1 MGGNESKS
9 HSRRKPTT
17 STGLL
22 GRGRHT
28 KHYTIIPVTE
38 INGRTIGREILKRCG
53 NEGQHPYL
61 DRGDVTTLRFLRAAN
76 SFIHDA
82 LDDGA
87 DMRNTAFIL
96 RQPCREIVLKSG
108 NGDWE
113 YDFCEDFDGDIYGRC
128 VRKPLLRF
136 MWDKTKSAVVRIV
149 QFAAS
154 LVPAVL
160 WGRPSAFLEF

>member
-1 MGGNESKS
+1 MTLAFCVFE
-9 HSRRKPTT
+9 
-17 STGLL
+17 LQD
-22 GRGRHT
+22 
-28 KHYTIIPVTE
+28 YTIIPVRE
-38 INGRTIGREILKRCG
+38 INGRTIGKEIRKRCG
-53 NEGQHPYL
+53 NEGQHPHL
-61 DRGDVTTLRFLRAAN
+61 DPGDATTLRFLRAAN

-82 LDDGA
+82 KDDGA
-87 DMRNTAFIL
+87 DMKNAAFIL

-136 MWDKTKSAVVRIV
+136 MWDETKSAVVRIV
-149 QFAAS
+149 QFAGS

-160 WGRPSAFLEF
+160 SGRHSAFLEF